1 MNEWYD
7 IGDKVRL
14 LKPEDMTDDVVDDIG
29 FNDEMLEMVGEIH
42 RIVGH
47 DCVKGHDIY
56 NIDGQ
61 WVWATEWLEL
71 VESATTAPAVS
82 DEDFALVFK

>member
-1 MNEWYD
+1 MDEFQ

-14 LKPEDMTDDVVDDIG
+14 LEPEDMTADVVDDVG
-29 FNDEMLEMVGEIH
+29 FNDEMVEMVGEVH
-42 RIVGH
+42 TIVGH
-47 DCVKGHDIY
+47 DYVRGHNVY

-71 VESATTAPAVS
+71 VESATTTPAVS
-82 DEDFALVFK
+82 EEDFASVFN